1 MNELINISYDKA
13 AYFDIIEKLAAE
25 KQAVE

>member
-25 KQAVE
+25 NQAVE